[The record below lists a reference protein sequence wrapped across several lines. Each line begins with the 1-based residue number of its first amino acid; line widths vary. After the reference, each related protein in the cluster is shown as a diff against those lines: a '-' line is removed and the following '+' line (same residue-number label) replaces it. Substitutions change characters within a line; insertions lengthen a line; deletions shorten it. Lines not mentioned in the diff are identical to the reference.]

1 MDISDLFLTC
11 NTIVNGEIK
20 GHCDAIIEKLNKLLS
35 MADKKGQKKRLKKMK
50 KKVKKITKCA
60 KRR

>member
-11 NTIVNGEIK
+11 NTIVNSEIK
-20 GHCDAIIEKLNKLLS
+20 GHCDVILEKLNKLLP
-35 MADKKGQKKRLKKMK
+35 MTDKKGQKKRLRKMK
-50 KKVKKITKCA
+50 KKIRKIAKFA